1 MSKFDDIMN
10 QYKIDVL
17 QEAPGDPAAV
27 PAPAP
32 SPVPAVD
39 PTAAPPEPEGP
50 SAEDVVDELEK
61 SSKKP
66 WADLA
71 GVLGRAME
79 YRWTDEDIKRI
90 NDSMPGGLTIRDFIN
105 IRTSPNVKDKYDANI
120 VSSAVALFDQVDKLM
135 GEDDMDEIIPAE
147 ER

>member
-1 MSKFDDIMN
+1 MSKFDELME
-10 QYKIDVL
+10 QYKSEVL
-17 QEAPGDPAAV
+17 EEQPPDPAA
-27 PAPAP
+27 APAP
-32 SPVPAVD
+32 DATADPA
-39 PTAAPPEPEGP
+39 AAPVEEPEAEGP
-50 SAEDVVDELEK
+50 SPEDVVNELEK

-79 YRWTDEDIKRI
+79 YRWSDEDIKRI

-105 IRTSPNVKDKYDANI
+105 IRTSPSIKDKYDANI
-120 VSSAVALFDQVDKLM
+120 VSAAVNLFDQVDTLM
-135 GEDDMDEIIPAE
+135 GKDDMDEIIPAE